1 MLNGAMYR
9 DAQLAVDELEPAE
22 VGDVAL
28 PFPKLAEV
36 SNLKG
41 KVPD

>member
-9 DAQLAVDELEPAE
+9 DAQLAVDEFEPTE

-28 PFPKLAEV
+28 SFPKLTEV